1 VSDTLRVPGDEARVS
16 VLVAVAPEAA
26 FRVFTEEIDQ
36 WWRRGLRYRIG
47 GKGRSVIHLELWVG
61 GRLFESLE
69 TASGV
74 RVVETGRIRVWEPPT
89 RLVFEWRAVNFAPSE
104 KTEVEVL
111 FQPAP
116 NGTLVTVTHRGWSCI
131 RPDHP
136 ARHGLAVPAFLR
148 MMGLW
153 WGELMTSLREHVENG
168 RPRA

>member
-1 VSDTLRVPGDEARVS
+1 LSDTRRIPGDEARVS

-36 WWRRGLRYRIG
+36 WWRRGL
-47 GKGRSVIHLELWVG
+47 KHRSVVHLEPRAG

-74 RVVETGRIRVWEPPT
+74 RVVETGRIRAWEPPT

-104 KTEVEVL
+104 QTEVEVL
-111 FQPAP
+111 FQPSP
-116 NGTLVTVTHRGWSCI
+116 GGTLVTVVHRGWSRI

-136 ARHGLAVPAFLR
+136 ARHGQAVPAFIR

-153 WGELMTSLREHVENG
+153 WGELMTSLREHVETG
-168 RPRA
+168 QPRA